1 MEWRD
6 EGIIIGLRKHGETSV
21 IVELMTREHG
31 RHMGMVKGGRSRRM
45 QPTLQPGNSV
55 EITWRARLE
64 EHLGVYALEPVRV
77 RAAEIMASHLALAGI
92 NLIGE
97 LLRLLPERDPH
108 EGIYD
113 MVSAMIE
120 HLGEAEIAPAL
131 MVHFEL
137 AILSELGFQLD
148 LSACAATGA
157 TQELIYVSPKSGRAI
172 SRRAG
177 EPYKDRL
184 LPLPSF
190 LNHFSIT
197 DTPSLREI
205 ADGFRLTGYFLE
217 RDVLK
222 PRGGGEKLTRRTY
235 LAAANVIERGSEEAD

>member
-21 IVELMTREHG
+21 IVELMTRAHG
-31 RHMGMVKGGRSRRM
+31 RHMGIVKGGRSRRM

-64 EHLGVYALEPVRV
+64 EHMGVYALEPVRL
-77 RAAEIMASHLALAGI
+77 RAGDIMASHLALAGI
-92 NLIGE
+92 NLVGE

-108 EGIYD
+108 EGVYD
-113 MVSAMIE
+113 MVSAMAE
-120 HLGEAEIAPAL
+120 HLGEADVAPAL
-131 MVHFEL
+131 MVRFEL

-190 LNHFSIT
+190 LQHFSMS
-197 DTPSLREI
+197 DTPSLGEI

-217 RDVLK
+217 RDVLEA
-222 PRGGGEKLTRRTY
+222 RGTGENLTRRTY
-235 LAAANVIERGSEEAD
+235 LAAANVIKRGP